1 MAKMSVL
8 VEVHS
13 EQRNAFALHG
23 AAVESTNETLSQAES
38 VVGNLT
44 GYGLE
49 VTDEIAPVPMF
60 PSRVVFEGTEGFA
73 AFASEEENP
82 DVTAES
88 VVVAVEAERTRL
100 EELGAQENVTVWA
113 NSELTLLGGYGRR
126 DEYSINELDEHPLDM
141 ALSAGGIDCRPFRPA
156 VTRGLIR
163 ELLTVASVWSEG
175 FRGQNIVVG
184 IIDEG
189 VNGQVYPVI
198 NRLSHPDVPRLPGG
212 APIDSHG
219 SMCAADVLVAA
230 PAAKLY
236 DYPFL
241 GVPRSGGALAMFQA
255 VLDQRR
261 QDGTPHLTNNS
272 YGFAGRP
279 TQAQAPNHEIWDINH
294 PLHRKVREVI
304 ASGAPAFFAAGN
316 CGAECPSGDCH
327 PSGIG
332 PGQSIHASNSLAEV
346 ITVAAVNSQH
356 QRIGYSSQGPGGF
369 EHNKPDVASYSHF
382 YGNFGPGRPAD
393 GEATSFDNGTSAAAP
408 VAAGVGALLMSAFP
422 TLEPDRLKRALIAG
436 AINLGAPGWDA
447 DTGFGVVNAASS
459 YALLKREDV

>member
-1 MAKMSVL
+1 M
-8 VEVHS
+8 
-13 EQRNAFALHG
+13 
-23 AAVESTNETLSQAES
+23 
-38 VVGNLT
+38 
-44 GYGLE
+44 
-49 VTDEIAPVPMF
+49 
-60 PSRVVFEGTEGFA
+60 
-73 AFASEEENP
+73 
-82 DVTAES
+82 
-88 VVVAVEAERTRL
+88 VAVEAERTRL

-141 ALSAGGIDCRPFRPA
+141 SPSGGGIDCRPFRPA

-163 ELLTVASVWSEG
+163 ELLTVASVWREG

-219 SMCAADVLVAA
+219 SMCAADVLIAA

-272 YGFAGRP
+272 YGFTGRP

-304 ASGAPAFFAAGN
+304 ASGAPAFLRRATAEPSARAAIATQAGSDR
-316 CGAECPSGDCH
+316 GS
-327 PSGIG
+327 
-332 PGQSIHASNSLAEV
+332 QSMHLTASP
-346 ITVAAVNSQH
+346 
-356 QRIGYSSQGPGGF
+356 R
-369 EHNKPDVASYSHF
+369 
-382 YGNFGPGRPAD
+382 
-393 GEATSFDNGTSAAAP
+393 
-408 VAAGVGALLMSAFP
+408 
-422 TLEPDRLKRALIAG
+422 
-436 AINLGAPGWDA
+436 
-447 DTGFGVVNAASS
+447 
-459 YALLKREDV
+459 